1 MIQLTVQTIDLLQIG
16 VYSAALVFLGM
27 LLVNGVSDLVI
38 RLFGGDE

>member
-1 MIQLTVQTIDLLQIG
+1 MIELTAQTIDLVQIG
-16 VYSAALVFLGM
+16 IYSATVVFLGM